1 MALNLHFGIVKNYF
15 PERGFGFISPK
26 IFSEPSKEFFFHIS
40 KVKKTSDYIYEKLLG
55 YDFNYKICFWFKTE
69 LSKKGEQLNC
79 IVNAKEVFEINKI
92 NSDLLKESVRLIWI
106 NIDDSLP
113 FWAHE
118 ITVGLFGNDGLLEL
132 KNKRDYLISERD
144 IELQLKKMAAD
155 KQRLI
160 EAEDKL
166 SKEKIAEQL
175 KSKKDQE
182 EISIK
187 NSKENELI
195 EINIMDQ
202 EFELLVDEI
211 KSKGFKKS
219 AEVSNYIIRNKLG
232 NKYQNISGVLV
243 MSNSKDTWKFNGG
256 FPPPIYAKLCI
267 RLNLSNN
274 GSDSK
279 VVEFTSFKDLNL
291 KKY

>member
-1 MALNLHFGIVKNYF
+1 MLKKLFKLFTSSKPIDSKKNRIPNNLTPTQTLYQNSVKKVEQNYAKPFNKELAEQINLSPSEQQRILTFGIRLSLNSSKYINFDSRWYRLT
-15 PERGFGFISPK
+15 PKGTISLIP
-26 IFSEPSKEFFFHIS
+26 
-40 KVKKTSDYIYEKLLG
+40 
-55 YDFNYKICFWFKTE
+55 
-69 LSKKGEQLNC
+69 LSKKQSYILRQKLNTSKQTVYYLNNSFSKVDGIWYPMKKDGDFSKKKVNLNIVHQLEAKLLNGK
-79 IVNAKEVFEINKI
+79 IYKNA
-92 NSDLLKESVRLIWI
+92 
-106 NIDDSLP
+106 
-113 FWAHE
+113 
-118 ITVGLFGNDGLLEL
+118 
-132 KNKRDYLISERD
+132 
-144 IELQLKKMAAD
+144 IE
-155 KQRLI
+155 
-160 EAEDKL
+160 
-166 SKEKIAEQL
+166 
-175 KSKKDQE
+175 SKKDQE

-211 KSKGFKKS
+211 KSKGFNKS
-219 AEVSNYIIRNKLG
+219 AEVSNYIIRQKLG

-256 FPPPIYAKLCI
+256 FPVEIYAKLCK

-279 VVEFTSFKDLNL
+279 VVEFTSFKDLNR

>member
-1 MALNLHFGIVKNYF
+1 MLKKLFKLF
-15 PERGFGFISPK
+15 T
-26 IFSEPSKEFFFHIS
+26 PSKPIDSKKNRIS
-40 KVKKTSDYIYEKLLG
+40 NNLTPTPTLYQNSVKKVEQ
-55 YDFNYKICFWFKTE
+55 NYPTPIKKE
-69 LSKKGEQLNC
+69 LAEQLNLSPSEQQRILTFGVRLSLNSSKYINFDSRWYRLTPKGTISLIPLSKRQSYILRRKLNTSKQTVYYLNNSFSKVDGFWYPMKKDGDFSKKKVNLN
-79 IVNAKEVFEINKI
+79 IVNQLEAK
-92 NSDLLKESVRLIWI
+92 LLNE
-106 NIDDSLP
+106 N
-113 FWAHE
+113 
-118 ITVGLFGNDGLLEL
+118 VG
-132 KNKRDYLISERD
+132 KNA
-144 IELQLKKMAAD
+144 IE
-155 KQRLI
+155 
-160 EAEDKL
+160 
-166 SKEKIAEQL
+166 
-175 KSKKDQE
+175 SKKDQE

-195 EINIMDQ
+195 KKNIMDQ

-211 KSKGFKKS
+211 QSKGFKRS

-274 GSDSK
+274 GSDST
-279 VVEFTSFKDLNL
+279 VVSFTSFKDLES